1 MRPGESPEAA
11 AARAIREELGARA
24 RVRILGGD
32 GARGDGARVDERES
46 ASNPVLAAR
55 YVLHAV
61 DAEMVNGLPEDG
73 SSRPR
78 RPARTTGTPAPSP

>member
-11 AARAIREELGARA
+11 AASAIREELGARA

-32 GARGDGARVDERES
+32 GARVDEPES
-46 ASNPVLAAR
+46 ASNPGLAAR

-61 DAEMVNGLPEDG
+61 DAEVVDGLPKDG

-78 RPARTTGTPAPSP
+78 RPARTTGMPTPSP

>member
-1 MRPGESPEAA
+1 MQPGESPEAA
-11 AARAIREELGARA
+11 AARAVREELGTRA

-32 GARGDGARVDERES
+32 GARVEEREF
-46 ASNPVLAAR
+46 ASNPGLAAR

-61 DAEMVNGLPEDG
+61 DAEVIDGLPEDG